1 MLKTRPVVVALVASM
16 LGARG
21 AAFASGY
28 SIYEQGANAMAQA
41 GAFSARASDPSAL
54 FFNPAGILQLD
65 GKRIYGGSTAIFLTG
80 SRMES
85 ATSGTRFD
93 QESNIAWPSSLYYT
107 QKISDRAAWGLGI
120 TSPFG
125 LKTEWGPTFDGRFI
139 SRESNIAV
147 ENINA
152 NLAFRLNP
160 TWSAAIGFDYAKAQ
174 IRELSKNIDLGLV
187 NVAFTGQQAFTKLT
201 GDGHDTGYNL
211 ALRWASENGWRWG
224 GSYRSSMKPTID
236 GDIEFQEVPV
246 ALAAAFP
253 NGGASAELPLPA
265 TLATGLG
272 FVSHKGR
279 GKWEAE
285 ADLVWTDWSAFRHL
299 RIDIENNTAAVADV
313 DNFEGWHDTYSIRA
327 GFAYHFRPRQ
337 DWRVGVYFDQNPIP
351 DQHVRPRLP
360 DADRKSIQV
369 GYGFHSKGG
378 FVLDIAYQA
387 LFFNDRRA
395 EGNPNSATDPVQPGL
410 YSSYIGLLGASL
422 GWTF

>member
-1 MLKTRPVVVALVASM
+1 MPKTSRMFAALVACL
-16 LGARG
+16 LGG
-21 AAFASGY
+21 GDAAFAAGY

-65 GKRIYGGSTAIFLTG
+65 GIRIYGGSTAIFLSG

-107 QKISDRAAWGLGI
+107 QKFSDKAAWGLGI

-139 SRESNIAV
+139 SRESNLAV
-147 ENINA
+147 GVINA

-160 TWSAAIGFDYAKAQ
+160 TWTAAIGFDYAKAE
-174 IRELSKNIDLGLV
+174 IRELSKNIDLTPLGCV
-187 NVAFTGQQAFTKLT
+187 GCEGFTRLT

-224 GSYRSSMKPTID
+224 GSYRSNMRPTIE
-236 GDIEFQEVPV
+236 GDIKFEEIPAPFA
-246 ALAAAFP
+246 ALFP
-253 NGGASAELPLPA
+253 NGGASAALPLPA

-285 ADLVWTDWSAFRHL
+285 ADIVWTDWSAFRHL
-299 RIDIENNTAAVADV
+299 RIDAENNTPAVTDV
-313 DNFEGWHDTYSIRA
+313 DNFEGWHDSYSIRA

-395 EGNPNSATDPVQPGL
+395 EGDPLSATDPVQPGV
-410 YSSYIGLLGASL
+410 YSTYIGLLGASL